1 MEKRFKSTTVEILQ
15 TYQTWKASLQYSDL
29 QQQKSYRR
37 IRHYATWR
45 INLIYNSRNLID
57 VLDKRNAARSKR
69 STTVEIL
76 QTYQTFFFPLVV
88 YDLQQQKSYR
98 RIRLYYVYIYREIYN
113 SRNLIDVLDT
123 QIPQYNNTIYN
134 SRNLIDVLDFLSIST
149 VSRSTTVEILQTY
162 QTPQMLYLSQKY
174 ANSFCE
180 RLRTFGLNKHFCF
193 LGH

>member
-113 SRNLIDVLDT
+113 SRNLIDVLDLLL
-123 QIPQYNNTIYN
+123 YYRYHSIYN
-134 SRNLIDVLDFLSIST
+134 SRNLIDVLDDYIDEPQE
-149 VSRSTTVEILQTY
+149 VSTTVEILQTY
-162 QTPQMLYLSQKY
+162 QTYFTL
-174 ANSFCE
+174 C
-180 RLRTFGLNKHFCF
+180 
-193 LGH
+193 